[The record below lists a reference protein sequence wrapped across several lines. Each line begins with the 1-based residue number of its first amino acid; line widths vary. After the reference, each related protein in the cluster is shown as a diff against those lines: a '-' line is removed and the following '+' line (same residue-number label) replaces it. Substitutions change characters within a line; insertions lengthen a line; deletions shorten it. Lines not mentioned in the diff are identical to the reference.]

1 MEMNHPLNKAREG
14 TIHPILLHNI
24 LHEFLLWIAAKGPDC
39 PLCQM
44 YFPWTAVLNG
54 WGTTL
59 LL

>member
-1 MEMNHPLNKAREG
+1 MEMNYPLNKAWEG
-14 TIHPILLHNI
+14 TIHPILLRNI
-24 LHEFLLWIAAKGPDC
+24 LHEFPLWIAAKGPDR

-54 WGTTL
+54 PDTTL